1 MTRIIPAIDIIDGKC
16 VRLVR
21 GDYSQVKTYSS
32 NPVDVAKAFADA
44 GCERLHLVDL
54 DGAKG
59 GHVVNYRVIEN
70 IASSTSLVID
80 FGGGVKSEQ
89 DARIAFESGA
99 WMITGGSIAVKNP
112 ELIMSLLTGYG
123 SERIILGA
131 DAKNG
136 KIAVSGW
143 MEGSDCEILDFISDY
158 VSKGVSQVI
167 STDVAADG
175 TLAGPSTCLYKA
187 ILERVPQ
194 VHLIASGGVSS
205 MADVYALNEID
216 VPDVIVGKAIYEGHI
231 SLAALEKYNVSG
243 NVS

>member
-1 MTRIIPAIDIIDGKC
+1 M
-16 VRLVR
+16 RLVR

-44 GCERLHLVDL
+44 GCGRLHLVDL

-59 GHVVNYRVIEN
+59 GHVVNYRVIES

-89 DARIAFESGA
+89 DARIAFDSGA

-112 ELIMSLLTGYG
+112 ELFMSLLTGYG

-136 KIAVSGW
+136 RIAVSGW
-143 MEGSDCEILDFISDY
+143 IEGSDCEILDFISDY

-167 STDVAADG
+167 STDVAVDG
-175 TLAGPSTCLYKA
+175 TLSGPSLDLYKA

-194 VHLIASGGVSS
+194 VHVIASGGVSS
-205 MADVYALNEID
+205 MDDIYALSEID

-231 SLAALEKYNVSG
+231 SLSALEKYNVSG